1 MYQHPVCSVT
11 PVPVLKTMLTL
22 ACLYLGTAWSQD
34 GQPEQVVVTAQKR
47 SEALQGV
54 PLSVTALDQ
63 RELERMGVEHVADL
77 ARVTPGL
84 TVVSSGPGQNILIIR
99 GISSVAG
106 SAGTVGYYLDDTPI
120 AASSNAAL
128 LSLRGLIDPAMFDI
142 ARIEVLRGPQG
153 TLYGS
158 SSMGGTIKY
167 VSTQPHLTQRSARA
181 NATLSHTEGGGW
193 NEEGNAALN
202 LPLGEGAAALRI
214 GLYYRNQDGYI
225 DRYPVAAND
234 ILAAAP
240 AGARQAGVNTEQT
253 KGARL
258 ALRLNL
264 GDGLAVNATLY
275 YQHMLLGAPFQV
287 DLPPGS
293 LDHLIQTR
301 LLPEP
306 SVQNSSLANVTLH
319 KTLARHE
326 LVASTSYYD
335 RRVSVDEDASKVL
348 YYFLSP
354 SPQTAVYPVGMHG
367 DYINREFTQELRVV
381 SDYAGPWQMI
391 AGAYYH
397 HVDAPLASQI
407 PVTAGYNARFGTS
420 YDSFF
425 TGARQATVKETAL
438 FAEGA
443 YQLAPAWTARV
454 GLRAFRVDQGFAQQG
469 DGLFNGGPS
478 AVTGS
483 SGDHGYN
490 PKFNLS
496 WQAQPDLMLYATAS
510 KGYRP
515 GGPNNPAPAS
525 LCAREVAAL
534 GLSESALL
542 KFAPDSLWNY
552 ELGAKSQWLDRRLTL
567 NGALYTIDW
576 SKVQQQIVLQ
586 CGFNITANF
595 GAARS
600 KGGELEA
607 AFQATP
613 QLTLR
618 ATASYV
624 SATLDND
631 VTGTGAKQGDPLL
644 DVPRWGGS
652 AAAEYG
658 WNVGQRYAAYGRL
671 DASYTGGA
679 NTLYDSGSPFYRRA
693 GFSQFNVRL
702 GWRPAGKRPRWN
714 ATFFIDNVFDK
725 IGQTGLPVAISA
737 DLPTT
742 RRIAISRPR
751 TTGVKLEASF

>member
-1 MYQHPVCSVT
+1 MRQHPVRDVM
-11 PVPVLKTMLTL
+11 PVSALKAVLV
-22 ACLYLGTAWSQD
+22 LGGLGAGVAQAQD
-34 GQPEQVVVTAQKR
+34 GPLDQVVVTAQKR
-47 SEALQGV
+47 SEALQSV

-63 RELERMGVEHVADL
+63 RDLERMGVEHLSDL
-77 ARVTPGL
+77 ARETPGL

-106 SAGTVGYYLDDTPI
+106 NAGTVGYYLDDTPI
-120 AASSNAAL
+120 AASSNASL
-128 LSLRGLIDPAMFDI
+128 LSLRGLIDPAIFDI
-142 ARIEVLRGPQG
+142 ARVEVLRGPQG

-167 VSTQPHLTQRSARA
+167 VSTQPNLTQLGGKAS
-181 NATLSHTEGGGW
+181 ATLSHTEGGGW

-202 LPLGEGAAALRI
+202 IPLGEGAAALRI

-225 DRYPVAAND
+225 DRYPVALNE
-234 ILAAAP
+234 ILAPAP
-240 AGARQAGVNTEQT
+240 GGARQAGVNTEQT

-258 ALRLNL
+258 ALRLNM
-264 GDGLAVNATLY
+264 GDGWSVNASLY
-275 YQHMLLGAPFQV
+275 YQHMLLGAPFQI
-287 DLPPGS
+287 DEPPGS
-293 LDHLIQTR
+293 LDQLIQTR

-306 SVQNSSLANVTLH
+306 SVQNSSLANVTIH
-319 KTLARHE
+319 KTLARYE
-326 LVASTSYYD
+326 LVSSTSYYD
-335 RRVSVDEDASKVL
+335 RRVSIDEDASKVL

-354 SPQTAVYPVGMHG
+354 SPQTSVYPVGMHG
-367 DYINREFTQELRVV
+367 DYVNREFTQELRAV
-381 SDYAGPWQMI
+381 SDFSGPLQMI

-420 YDSFF
+420 FDSFF
-425 TGARQATVKETAL
+425 IGARQATVKETAL
-438 FAEGA
+438 FAEA
-443 YQLAPAWTARV
+443 SYQLAPAWTARL
-454 GLRAFRVDQGFAQQG
+454 GLRAFHVDQDFAQQG

-478 AVTGS
+478 SVVGTS
-483 SGDHGYN
+483 SDHGYN
-490 PKFNLS
+490 PKLNLS
-496 WQAQPDLMLYATAS
+496 WQATPDVMLYATAS

-515 GGPNNPAPAS
+515 GGPNNPAPAA
-525 LCAREVAAL
+525 LCAKEVAAL

-567 NGALYTIDW
+567 NGSLYSIDW

-595 GAARS
+595 GSARS

-607 AFQATP
+607 SFLATP

-618 ATASYV
+618 ATASYD
-624 SATLDND
+624 SATLNND
-631 VTGTGAKQGDPLL
+631 VPGTGARQGDPLL

-671 DASYTGGA
+671 DATYTGSA
-679 NTLYDSGSPFYRRA
+679 DSLYDSSSPFHRRA
-693 GFSQFNVRL
+693 GFSQFNFKL
-702 GWRPAGKRPRWN
+702 GWQPAGKAPRWK
-714 ATFFIDNVFDK
+714 ATFFVDNVLDK

-751 TTGVKLEASF
+751 TTGIKLEASF